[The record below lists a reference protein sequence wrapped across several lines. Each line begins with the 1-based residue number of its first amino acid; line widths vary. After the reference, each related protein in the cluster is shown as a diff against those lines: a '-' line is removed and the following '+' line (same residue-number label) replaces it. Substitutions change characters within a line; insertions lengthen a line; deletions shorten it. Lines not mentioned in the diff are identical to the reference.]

1 MISLVVLIII
11 LFFVISKITRK
22 GISFSTDIPLSSG
35 EYGEKCVA
43 DILARLPVEE
53 YKIFNDVYIQHNGMS
68 VQIDHLAI
76 SKYGVFVIETKNY
89 NGTIF
94 GYEDSD
100 NWTQYLGNNKY
111 LFKNPI
117 KQNKFHVL
125 AVKNALRI
133 SESAVVPIIV
143 FIPNSELRCQTR
155 SIVVYSH
162 QLLNVIQS
170 KKDLKFRD
178 ESIEVLVNNLN
189 NAIITHENIE
199 IKHIEDVN
207 KRKEEYNECLANMIC
222 PRCKGKLVERQG
234 RYGKFIGCSNYPYCK
249 FTKHAK
255 D

>member
-1 MISLVVLIII
+1 MLII
-11 LFFVISKITRK
+11 LFLVIIRIIGKR
-22 GISFSTDIPLSSG
+22 ISLFSYIPLSRG
-35 EYGEKCVA
+35 QYGEKYVA
-43 DILARLPVEE
+43 DILERLPMEE
-53 YKIFNDVYIQHNGMS
+53 YKVFNDVYLKYKEMS

-133 SESAVVPIIV
+133 SETAVVPIIV

-170 KKDLKFRD
+170 KKNLKFRD